1 MSDKAAVSADAIDRE
16 LTRRLLGNAA
26 PNRLLALALFP
37 LLGAFYGIDAPWL
50 ALIPPYVV
58 HAATVYLFIA
68 LSRAYAKDPDALPT
82 ETWRRRYIAL
92 ASATGVTFGI
102 VAAVLVVQPGV
113 EQRLAVCAAIAVAVA
128 LAPGRLFEPRSY
140 MGFAGTALVLHALGL
155 LMQGERLSIALAVG
169 TTLYLAGLLFLNR
182 QHHAGQREQIEL
194 ALATRGL
201 AERSAAA
208 EKEARTAHDSLRDA
222 LEALPVAVAMWDSHD
237 SLVLCNE
244 TFANRF
250 NRIPEATTP
259 GIQFSDAIRAVTYK
273 MGLSPVGKEET
284 FSDAAVALY
293 RAGGMSEYRAGP
305 DTWYRGET
313 RHTPDGRGVTSI
325 VDISELKRREKE
337 ATQSRA
343 VLQSVFDNLTDGVV
357 LFEPDGHWV
366 YQNRAMAVLH
376 DISDEKL
383 ATLPMFA
390 DIIRYRAERGDYG
403 PMDQIVGGIEG
414 LVARRVAHFNIV
426 TDQPPE
432 RRRTPTGQI
441 VEVTYRRLADGR
453 VLTIHRDLTAI
464 VEQEERLIAARAE
477 SERTRETLQIV
488 LDNMTDGVMLF
499 DKDFRWRFVNRQVM
513 EFQRLTPE
521 VAYPS
526 ASGFDILRYQARRG
540 DFGPAAGKEQIE
552 ALVADRAA
560 AMRKAGGNRYER
572 RTASGRIVEFGFK
585 PTPDGGTL
593 AIYRDV
599 TELRESERAAARARD
614 RLQMVLDN
622 MTDGVMLL
630 DHDERW
636 AIDSDRVRELLGVP
650 KEVAHLGANS
660 ADIRAFQMARGDFSN
675 PEEREAI
682 LRSVEAVR
690 NGADTSYVRRTA
702 SGRIVE
708 FKSRRLENGEVLV
721 TYRDI
726 TELKE
731 QQTELERAR
740 DEAQT
745 ANQAKSTFLATMS
758 HEIRTPMNGVVG
770 TAELLERE
778 PLNERQRRL
787 VGTVRRSAAAL
798 LRIIDDVLD
807 FSKIEAGR
815 MELEEAPCSLRALI
829 EGTAETLS
837 VQIEKKGL
845 AISTAIEPGTPDA
858 LLADVTRLRQ
868 ILFNLIGNASKFTD
882 VGTIT
887 VRARA
892 LAVDNQAV
900 TLALSI
906 ADTGIGMDEVQR
918 ARLFQPFAQADS
930 STTRRYGG
938 TGLGLSIVRRL
949 AELMGGDVTVDS
961 APGRGSIFTVTVRV
975 KRATEAPKPRVTTV
989 APLAMPSAGQRVLAV
1004 DDYEVNLEVLI
1015 GQFGI
1020 LGVELD
1026 TAANGIQ
1033 ALTLWRE
1040 KPYALVLTDIHMP
1053 DMDGFELTRQI
1064 RAEET
1069 LKGVEKRTP
1078 IVALTA
1084 NALKGEAERC
1094 LAAGMDDYLTKPLTL
1109 DRLRRAVAQWATS
1122 GSGVPEAASAAAA
1135 AGTAAIDRSVVAEM
1149 FGDNPAMI
1157 DRVLTR
1163 FSGAGAKLVA
1173 EMAAVV
1179 DQPKPLAELAHKLK
1193 GAARAAGAIRL
1204 GDLAAALEQSPNPA
1218 EVRAIEA
1225 EWQRVEKAL
1234 SGG

>member
-1 MSDKAAVSADAIDRE
+1 MSDQAAVSADAIDRE

-26 PNRLLALALFP
+26 PNRLLALTLFP
-37 LLGAFYGIDAPWL
+37 LLGSFYGSDAPWR
-50 ALIPPYVV
+50 ALVVPYLV
-58 HAATVYLFIA
+58 HALTVFLFIA
-68 LSRAYAKDPDALPT
+68 LSHAYAQKPDALT
-82 ETWRRRYIAL
+82 SEGWRRRYIAL
-92 ASATGVTFGI
+92 ATLTGITFGVVSLI
-102 VAAVLVVQPGV
+102 LVVQPFP
-113 EQRLAVCAAIAVAVA
+113 EQRLAVCAAFAVAVA

-140 MGFAGTALVLHALGL
+140 IGYASTTLAFQGAGLLIEGDRLSLGLALGTV
-155 LMQGERLSIALAVG
+155 I
-169 TTLYLAGLLFLNR
+169 YLTGLLFLNR
-182 QHHAGQREQIEL
+182 QQHAGQREQIAL
-194 ALATRGL
+194 GLATKAL

-208 EKEARTAHDSLRDA
+208 EAEARTAHDLLREA
-222 LEALPVAVAMWDSHD
+222 LEALPVAVAMWDSRD
-237 SLVLCNE
+237 TLVMCNGP
-244 TFANRF
+244 FAKRF
-250 NRIPEATTP
+250 NHIPAATTP
-259 GIQFSDAIRAVTYK
+259 GVRFTDAIRAVTYG
-273 MGLSPVGKEET
+273 MNLSPPGKEET
-284 FSDAAVALY
+284 FIDGAMALY
-293 RAGGMSEYRAGP
+293 RTGGASEYRAGP
-305 DTWYRGET
+305 ETWYRGET

-337 ATQSRA
+337 ANQSRA

-390 DIIRYRAERGDYG
+390 DIIRFRAERGDYG
-403 PMDQIVGGIEG
+403 PVDQIVGGIEG

-432 RRRTPTGQI
+432 RRRTPTGQT

-513 EFQRLTPE
+513 EFQRLPAD
-521 VAYPS
+521 VAYPN
-526 ASGFDILRYQARRG
+526 ASGFEILRYQARRG
-540 DFGPAAGKEQIE
+540 DFGPATGKEQIE
-552 ALVADRAA
+552 ALVQDRAS
-560 AMRKAGGNRYER
+560 AMRKAGGNLYER
-572 RTASGRIVEFGFK
+572 RTASGRIVEFGFR

-599 TELRESERAAARARD
+599 TELREKERAATRARD

-636 AIDSDRVRELLGVP
+636 AIESDRVRELLGVP
-650 KEVAHLGANS
+650 KEIAHIGASS
-660 ADIRAFQMARGDFSN
+660 ADIRAYQMARGDFAN

-708 FKSRRLENGEVLV
+708 FKSRRLENGEVLA

-845 AISTAIEPGTPDA
+845 AITTAIEPGTPDA

-892 LAVDNQAV
+892 LSVKDQSV
-900 TLALSI
+900 TLALII

-949 AELMGGDVTVDS
+949 AELMGGDVSVEST
-961 APGRGSIFTVTVRV
+961 PGKGSVFTVTVEC
-975 KRATEAPKPRVTTV
+975 KRATEAPKPRMTME
-989 APLAMPSAGQRVLAV
+989 PLALPSAGQRVLAV

-1026 TAANGIQ
+1026 TAANGIE

-1069 LKGVEKRTP
+1069 LKGVATRTP

-1109 DRLRRAVAQWATS
+1109 DRLRKAVAQWAS
-1122 GSGVPEAASAAAA
+1122 AVPGAAAA
-1135 AGTAAIDRSVVAEM
+1135 ATPAASAGTAAIDRSVVAEM

-1157 DRVLTR
+1157 ERVLTR
-1163 FSGAGAKLVA
+1163 FATAGGKLVG
-1173 EMAAVV
+1173 EMVAAV
-1179 DQPKPLAELAHKLK
+1179 DEPKTLAELAHKLK
-1193 GAARAAGAIRL
+1193 GAARAAGALRL
-1204 GDLAAALEQSPNPA
+1204 GDLAAVLEQSPGA
-1218 EVRAIEA
+1218 TEVKAVEA

>member
-1 MSDKAAVSADAIDRE
+1 MSDRAAVSADAIDRE

-26 PNRLLALALFP
+26 PNRLLALTLFP
-37 LLGAFYGIDAPWL
+37 LLGSFYGGDAPWL
-50 ALIPPYVV
+50 ALVPPYVV
-58 HAATVYLFIA
+58 HAVTVYLFIA
-68 LSRAYAKDPDALPT
+68 LSRAYAKAPDALPP
-82 ETWRRRYIAL
+82 EGWRRRYIAL
-92 ASATGVTFGI
+92 ASLTGVVFG
-102 VAAVLVVQPGV
+102 VVSALLVVQPPA
-113 EQRLAVCAAIAVAVA
+113 EQRLAVCAGIAVAVA

-140 MGFAGTALVLHALGL
+140 VGFASSALGL
-155 LMQGERLSIALAVG
+155 QAVGLLIQGDRLSVGLAVG
-169 TTLYLAGLLFLNR
+169 TVIYLAGLLFLNR
-182 QHHAGQREQIEL
+182 QHHAGQREQIVL
-194 ALATRGL
+194 ALETLEL

-208 EKEARTAHDSLRDA
+208 ESQARAARDSLRDA
-222 LEALPVAVAMWDSHD
+222 LEALPVAVAMWDAD
-237 SLVLCNE
+237 DTLLLCNDA
-244 TFANRF
+244 FALRLD
-250 NRIPEATTP
+250 RIPEATTP
-259 GIQFSDAIRAVTYK
+259 GVRFTDSMRAVTYK
-273 MGLSPVGKEET
+273 MAFTPPGKEET
-284 FSDAAVALY
+284 FIDSAVALY
-293 RAGGMSEYRAGP
+293 RSGGTSEYRAGP

-313 RHTPDGRGVTSI
+313 RHTPDGRAVTSI
-325 VDISELKRREKE
+325 IDITELKRREKE
-337 ATQSRA
+337 ANQSRA

-357 LFEPDGHWV
+357 LFEPDGRWV
-366 YQNRAMAVLH
+366 YQNRAMAALH

-403 PMDQIVGGIEG
+403 PVDQIVGGIEG

-432 RRRTPTGQI
+432 RRRTPTGQT

-464 VEQEERLIAARAE
+464 VEQEERLMAARAE

-499 DKDFRWRFVNRQVM
+499 DKDFRWRFVNRQLM
-513 EFQRLTPE
+513 EFQRFTPDI
-521 VAYPS
+521 AHPG
-526 ASGFDILRYQARRG
+526 ASGFDILRFQARRG

-560 AMRKAGGNRYER
+560 AMRKEGGNLYER
-572 RTASGRIVEFGFK
+572 RTASGRIVEFGFR

-599 TELRESERAAARARD
+599 TELRESERAATRARD

-650 KEVAHLGANS
+650 KEIAHIGASS
-660 ADIRAFQMARGDFSN
+660 ADIRAFQMARGDFAN

-731 QQTELERAR
+731 QQSELERAR

-845 AISTAIEPGTPDA
+845 AITTSIEPGTPDA

-892 LAVDNQAV
+892 LAVNDQTV
-900 TLALSI
+900 TLALVI

-949 AELMGGDVTVDS
+949 AELMGGDVAVDS
-961 APGRGSIFTVTVRV
+961 APGKGSVFTVTVRV
-975 KRATEAPKPRVTTV
+975 KRATEAPKPRAVV
-989 APLAMPSAGQRVLAV
+989 APLALPTAGQRVLAV

-1084 NALKGEAERC
+1084 NALTGEAERC

-1109 DRLRRAVAQWATS
+1109 DRLRKAVAQWATS
-1122 GSGVPEAASAAAA
+1122 GAETPQAATAAA
-1135 AGTAAIDRSVVAEM
+1135 AGTEAIDRSVVAEM

-1163 FSGAGAKLVA
+1163 FAGAGAKLVG
-1173 EMAAVV
+1173 EMVAAA

-1193 GAARAAGAIRL
+1193 GAARAAGALRL
-1204 GDLAAALEQSPNPA
+1204 GDLAAALEQSPNLP